1 MTKIFFSQAIRI
13 SKPDDA
19 IEIGTVNNEEERLET
34 ASITSKTSSSS
45 SGSHDETDRDNLI
58 SGEDSKLQKEEN
70 EDRDQNQFTEVLY
83 SKTRAYK
90 LRKLLIH
97 GSFFVVGVSILIAGG
112 VSGTFHPHVDQD
124 QYSNCTSSNLS
135 NFSGSY

>member
-13 SKPDDA
+13 AQRSKPDDA
-19 IEIGTVNNEEERLET
+19 IELDTVNNEEKT
-34 ASITSKTSSSS
+34 ALITSKTSSSS

-58 SGEDSKLQKEEN
+58 SGENSKLQKEEN

-83 SKTRAYK
+83 SKTR
-90 LRKLLIH
+90 KLLIH

-112 VSGTFHPHVDQD
+112 MSSTFHPHVDQD
-124 QYSNCTSSNLS
+124 QYSNCTSSNL
-135 NFSGSY
+135 